1 MTGDA
6 VTATVDDIVA
16 APTWEERVKRI
27 RLVPQKHGIAEHVE
41 IYATVARI
49 LYVPNLAP
57 DFAYIHEDSFYELPY
72 FQQAYDAAH
81 AATNGFTNVDADT
94 LTQVLQANPRAL
106 LPLRTI
112 LGFTKTEFAHAT
124 TLVAGVLNLAPL
136 SASKVDSME
145 RSASRTTTEQGRVA
159 ATTLVRVLD
168 GTLFAD
174 PPAGLRRKQ
183 DKPDTMD
190 GWKTV
195 RQTAQDGVSYATF
208 LHQRHYGGAYRQ
220 VLDARSTSRG
230 DTLEDAVAQL
240 FSDHGVQFIR
250 TGAANQAE
258 IADRFE
264 IHVTPAPDFVVY
276 KTHAGTDTVR
286 AMLECKTIND
296 GGTARDK
303 APRFKNL
310 RDECTRLGGIPLF
323 AVLGGMAWTRV
334 NDTLGPVVRDTDG
347 RVFSPSN
354 LDEMLAVSPFPDLIT
369 SPPA

>member
-1 MTGDA
+1 MTADTVA
-6 VTATVDDIVA
+6 ATVEDIVA
-16 APTWEERVKRI
+16 APTWEERVRRI
-27 RLVPQKHGIAEHVE
+27 RLVPQKHGIAEHTE
-41 IYATVARI
+41 IYASVARI

-81 AATNGFTNVDADT
+81 SATNGFTNVDVDT
-94 LTQVLQANPRAL
+94 LAGVIEANPRTL

-124 TLVAGVLNLAPL
+124 TVVAGVLDLAAL

-145 RSASRTTTEQGRVA
+145 RRATRTTTEQARVA
-159 ATTLVRVLD
+159 AMTLVRVLD
-168 GTLFAD
+168 GTLFAE
-174 PPAGLRRKQ
+174 PPTGLRRKQ
-183 DKPDTMD
+183 DKPDTAG
-190 GWKTV
+190 GWDTV

-208 LHQRHYGGAYRQ
+208 LHQRHYGGAFRQ

-240 FSDHGVQFIR
+240 FCSNGIQFVR
-250 TGAANQAE
+250 TGSVNQAE

-264 IHVTPAPDFVVY
+264 IHVTPAPDFVVF
-276 KTHAGTDTVR
+276 KTHGGTDTVR

-354 LDEMLAVSPFPDLIT
+354 LDEMLAVSPFPELVT
-369 SPPA
+369 S